1 MKLGIAGAG
10 KIVLDLL
17 SFIHEIPN
25 ISVIAICG
33 TPRSYEK
40 LGQLRQQYRIPEIY
54 TDYDRMLEDDLD
66 TVYIG
71 LPNHLHYS
79 FARKALLQGK
89 HVICEKPFTSN
100 LREFLELDRLAR
112 ERGLM
117 LLEAV
122 TTIHLQNYKSIK
134 ERAGLL
140 GDIKIVQCNYSQ
152 YSSRYDAFK
161 AGSTLPAFDPAMS
174 GGALMD
180 INIYNIH
187 WVTGLFGSPEH
198 VQYTA
203 NIERGIDTSGVLL
216 LDYGHFKAV
225 CVGAKDS
232 SASAFY
238 SIQGDKGVIQMN
250 SPANICD
257 SYTYTLHRQAPPEKV
272 DHKNHAHRMYDEFV
286 EFERMIAQRD
296 TQAAELLLEQSR
308 RVMEIV
314 QAARESAGITFA
326 ADRS

>member
-25 ISVIAICG
+25 LSVIALCG
-33 TPRSYEK
+33 TSRSYEK
-40 LGQLRQQYRIPEIY
+40 LEHLQQQYRIPAIY
-54 TDYDRMLEDDLD
+54 TDYDKMLEDDLD

-100 LREFLELDRLAR
+100 LREFLELDKLAR

-122 TTIHLQNYKSIK
+122 TTIHLPNYQSLK
-134 ERAGLL
+134 ERVGLL
-140 GDIKIVQCNYSQ
+140 GDIKIVQCNFSQ

-161 AGSTLPAFDPAMS
+161 AGNTLPAFDPAMS

-187 WVTGLFGSPEH
+187 WVTGLFGSPER
-198 VQYTA
+198 VQYMA

-232 SASAFY
+232 STPAFY
-238 SIQGDKGVIQMN
+238 SIQGDKGSIQMN

-257 SYTYTLHRQAPPEKV
+257 SYTYTLQRQEPEKV

-286 EFERMIAQRD
+286 EFERIIAQQD
-296 TQAAELLLEQSR
+296 TQAAESLLEHSR

-314 QAARESAGITFA
+314 QAARESAGVIFA
-326 ADRS
+326 ADHK